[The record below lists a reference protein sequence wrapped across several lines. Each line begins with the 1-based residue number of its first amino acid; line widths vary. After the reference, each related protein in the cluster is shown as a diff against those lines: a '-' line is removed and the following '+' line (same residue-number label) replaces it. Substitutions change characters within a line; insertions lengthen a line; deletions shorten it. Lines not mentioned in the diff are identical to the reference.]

1 MADKVVTD
9 LIRGQACLFGG
20 VLTCVAIKPH
30 GLGANNGISYYGVLW
45 QTLIPYAVALLGSA
59 YFTRKALVAAAEA
72 FPDPVYMRRM
82 ASALAVTTSGLVVT
96 PYSLGRLF
104 DMTHTTLGG
113 VLFTIQLFLAARLL
127 RWVNGGF
134 LSLFLVFV
142 QLTGGVIAAIYVL
155 PKQGFLI
162 QGQLLFQLAFG
173 ALLVRSAYRLP
184 STIPATSAE
193 LEPGTSG
200 NAF

>member
-9 LIRGQACLFGG
+9 LLRGQACLFGG
-20 VLTCVAIKPH
+20 VLTCVVIKPR
-30 GLGANNGISYYGVLW
+30 GLGANNGICYYGVHW

-59 YFTRKALVAAAEA
+59 YFIRKALVAAAGA

-82 ASALAVTTSGLVVT
+82 AAGLAVTTSGLVVT

-104 DMTHTTLGG
+104 DMTHTILGA
-113 VLFTIQLFLAARLL
+113 VLFVLQLILAARLL
-127 RWVNGGF
+127 RWVSGGF
-134 LSLFLVFV
+134 LSLFLVLL

-173 ALLVRSAYRLP
+173 ALLVRSTYFLP
-184 STIPATSAE
+184 SAVPAISAE

-200 NAF
+200 NAI